1 MDVGIISADERAELE
16 LFRDGVRRFM
26 EREVVPHRDTWRQAG
41 CVSREV
47 WLRAGE
53 AGLLCTAIPEAYGG
67 AGGNFRHEVVVIEE
81 MARIGFGDMN
91 MPLHSAIVAP
101 YILHYGSEEQ
111 KQRWLPR
118 MARGELIGAIAMTEP
133 NTGSDLQAIRTV
145 ARPVEDGFVL
155 NGQKTFISN
164 GQLAGLVIVVAKTA
178 PELRAKGMSLL
189 AVETEHSPGFSRGR
203 NLDKLGMKAQD
214 TSELFFA
221 DVHVPA
227 ENVIGEVNRGFL
239 MLMDQLPQE
248 RLIIAVSAVAG
259 IETALGE
266 TLRYVKERTV
276 FAKPI
281 FDFQNTKFSLAEAK
295 TEAVIGRVFV
305 DRCIDELVEGK
316 LSATTAAMAKWWATQ
331 KQCEITDACLQM
343 FGGYGYMTE
352 YLISHLWVDA
362 RVHKIYGGSNETMK
376 DLISRTL

>member
-1 MDVGIISADERAELE
+1 MVTSDERAELE
-16 LFRDGVRRFM
+16 LFRAGVRRFM
-26 EREVVPHRDTWRQAG
+26 DREIAPHRDEWRKAG
-41 CVSREV
+41 CVSRQA

-53 AGLLCTAIPEAYGG
+53 AGLLCAAIPETYGG
-67 AGGNFRHEVVVIEE
+67 GGGTFRHEVVVMEE

-101 YILHYGSEEQ
+101 YILHYGTEEQ
-111 KQRWLPR
+111 KQNWLPR

-133 NTGSDLQAIRTV
+133 NTGSDLQSIRTN
-145 ARPVEDGFVL
+145 ARLEDGAYIL

-164 GQLAGLVIVVAKTA
+164 GQLAGLILVVAKTA

-189 AVETEHSPGFSRGR
+189 AVETENAPGFSRGR

-214 TSELFFA
+214 TSELFFS
-221 DVHVPA
+221 DVRVPA
-227 ENVIGEVNRGFL
+227 ANVVGEINRGFY
-239 MLMDQLPQE
+239 MLMEQLPQE

-259 IETALGE
+259 METAIEE

-276 FAKPI
+276 FGKPI

-295 TEAVIGRVFV
+295 TETVIARIFV
-305 DRCIDELVEGK
+305 DKCIEELLAGE
-316 LSATTAAMAKWWATQ
+316 LSATTAAMAKWWTTQ
-331 KQCEITDACLQM
+331 KQCEITDACLQL
-343 FGGYGYMTE
+343 FGGYGYMSE
-352 YLISHLWVDA
+352 YLISHLWVDS